1 MSNIENNMYLEES
14 RDVIKN
20 DCASFGGVYSEPAI
34 YNQDAAHKKKLTEYF
49 EALTREEMEL
59 FIDIVPIDL
68 CMGRIQKE
76 LDKSSEFEKAIKTV
90 VNGVM

>member
-1 MSNIENNMYLEES
+1 MSNVENNMHLEGS

-20 DCASFGGVYSEPAI
+20 DCASLVYSEPAI

-59 FIDIVPIDL
+59 FIDIVPVDL

-76 LDKSSEFEKAIKTV
+76 LSKATEFEKAIKLV